1 MYQAHLRGPP
11 ELCLIYVS
19 QEKRLGWEGK
29 HWIYLGHFY
38 FSLHSALGFGLLQF
52 IQCFK
57 TCKAYSHLLP
67 HLVSWTTRGFRWGQ
81 YLFLTPREDVNFIGA
96 EFLPQVLQ
104 VGSLWAL
111 HSVPFSLLH
120 DLSLSILLSLRSLRM
135 RKMNQ
140 WRKHR
145 IKEPQVRFSGNQL
158 EFVHVISERLV
169 GKEEPWTGNL
179 NS

>member
-1 MYQAHLRGPP
+1 MWAKRSVWDGRGSTEYIWGTSTLVFTVPWV
-11 ELCLIYVS
+11 LDYYSLYNASKLAKHTLIYYLTWSPGQPEASGEGSISSWLLEKMWISEVLSVCLRSFRWAVS
-19 QEKRLGWEGK
+19 
-29 HWIYLGHFY
+29 
-38 FSLHSALGFGLLQF
+38 GLF
-52 IQCFK
+52 IQF
-57 TCKAYSHLLP
+57 P
-67 HLVSWTTRGFRWGQ
+67 F
-81 YLFLTPREDVNFIGA
+81 LFSTIWVF
-96 EFLPQVLQ
+96 
-104 VGSLWAL
+104 
-111 HSVPFSLLH
+111 
-120 DLSLSILLSLRSLRM
+120 LSILLSLRSLRM